1 MNPKIVMMIGKQLQ
15 ECQKKTPDGIMLCYR
30 RS

>member
-15 ECQKKTPDGIMLCYR
+15 
-30 RS
+30 